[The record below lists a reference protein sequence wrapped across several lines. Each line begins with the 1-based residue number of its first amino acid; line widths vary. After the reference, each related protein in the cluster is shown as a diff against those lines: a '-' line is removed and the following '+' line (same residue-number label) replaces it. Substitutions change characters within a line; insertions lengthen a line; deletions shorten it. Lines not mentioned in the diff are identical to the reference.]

1 MSEKN
6 RRGIGTRYEQEAA
19 AFLKSRGYELLEHNY
34 YCRLGEIDLIA
45 REGGYLVFAE
55 VKYRRTPMWGCAA
68 ASVNRAK
75 QRKIY
80 QCAKMYMKQHGISF
94 YHPVRFDVIAVDG
107 NEITLIKNAFGG
119 M

>member
-1 MSEKN
+1 MRNN
-6 RRGIGTRYEQEAA
+6 RSTGSRYEEEAA
-19 AFLKSRGYELLEHNY
+19 AFLIREGYEILERNF
-34 YCRLGEIDLIA
+34 YCRHGEIDLIA

-75 QRKIY
+75 QKKIY
-80 QCAKMYMKQHGISF
+80 QCAKMYMKQHGLSF